1 MGKTSKDKRD
11 IYYRLAKEE
20 GWRARSAFKLLHID
34 DTFGIF
40 DGVHRAV
47 DLCAA
52 PGSWS
57 QVLSKKLF
65 RSCLTDDE
73 KLAVK
78 IIAVDL
84 QAMAPLQGVVQIQ
97 GDITKESTAEAIIQ
111 HFSSDTHLK
120 AQLVVCDGAPDV
132 TGVHEMDEYM
142 QNQLIVSALSI
153 ATFVLEP
160 GGKFVAKIFKG
171 NDNCLLESQ
180 MRAFFTNFR
189 IYKPPSSRSSSIEA
203 FVVCSGFHLPA
214 GYIPQ
219 IINPARDDIRSLSL
233 RTGSATNRRLIPFIA
248 CGDLNGAIDD
258 DTANLDND
266 ISLEDIEMTYD
277 AIMGESD
284 STEDFK
290 LLLNDVFLQEIAL
303 RKLQIAEK

>member
-20 GWRARSAFKLLHID
+20 GWRARSAYKLLHID
-34 DTFGIF
+34 EAFGIF
-40 DGVHRAV
+40 EGVHRAV

-97 GDITKESTAEAIIQ
+97 GDITKESTAEAIIA
-111 HFSSDTHLK
+111 HYSSDAQQK

-160 GGKFVAKIFKG
+160 GGKFVAKIFKS

-180 MRAFFTNFR
+180 MRTFFTDFR
-189 IYKPPSSRSSSIEA
+189 IFKPPSSRPSSIEA
-203 FVVCSGFHLPA
+203 FVVCSGFRLPD

-219 IINPARDDIRSLSL
+219 IINPARDDIRALSL
-233 RTGSATNRRLIPFIA
+233 KTGSTTNRRLVPFIA
-248 CGDLNGAIDD
+248 CGDLNGGLDD
-258 DTANLDND
+258 QGVNMMND
-266 ISLEDIEMTYD
+266 LTLEDIEMTYD
-277 AIMGESD
+277 AIMKHSD

-290 LLLNDVFLQEIAL
+290 QVLNDVFLQEIAL
-303 RKLQIAEK
+303 RKLQISQK